1 MNIAVYVPLQH
12 TGSGFIV
19 GTFFPLFKL
28 FADHR
33 FLIITHPGSDLAVPG
48 DFEFIHIKPPPKNGL
63 LKKLWIER
71 TLANVLKKISADI
84 FISAGNFCSIK
95 ASLPQYILMPDP
107 HRLKQVYVQ
116 KAQRMIVGSEW
127 EKSKLKAAL
136 KIPGSK
142 IEVVYPFVNEKFSP
156 IEPEKREAIKNKYSQ
171 GREYFLCTNSFHR
184 PEDLINLLKAFSH
197 FKKRQQSSFQLLLV
211 TAQDASIKE
220 KIANYKYRNDVA
232 FIEPNPIEE
241 AAAITAAAY
250 ALVFPIITNE
260 DTSSVLHAMNSAV
273 PVITINHS
281 SINEMAGDA
290 AMYAEDDIKDMGEKM
305 MHLYKDETLRF
316 QLIEKGKERV
326 KNFTIERSAS
336 QLWRSVI
343 NALN

>member
-1 MNIAVYVPLQH
+1 MDQEERKKMLLTHEEEKGLSGEYGDAMSIAYRILVAIGEATNAEKLVPINWAH
-12 TGSGFIV
+12 VSGVNYNTI
-19 GTFFPLFKL
+19 
-28 FADHR
+28 
-33 FLIITHPGSDLAVPG
+33 G
-48 DFEFIHIKPPPKNGL
+48 DSGLEF
-63 LKKLWIER
+63 
-71 TLANVLKKISADI
+71 LKKISADI
-84 FISAGNFCSIK
+84 FISAGNFCSMK

-250 ALVFPIITNE
+250 ALVFPIITSE